1 VILQALG
8 IDKEESEM
16 ACTYVCYMLP
26 AALLNSFNEA
36 IDLFLI
42 PLGYTYSI
50 CMIQAIVV
58 PIHIVFVHLFLDQFG
73 WGIKG
78 VALAHNLS
86 ALSGFIL
93 LCTYLST

>member
-1 VILQALG
+1 LG
-8 IDKEESEM
+8 IDKESSEV
-16 ACTYVCYMLP
+16 ACTYVSHMLP
-26 AALLNSFNEA
+26 AALINSFNEA

-58 PIHIVFVHLFLDQFG
+58 PFHILFVHLFLNQFG

-86 ALSGFIL
+86 ALTGFII
-93 LCTYLST
+93 LCSYLSM